1 MDGQLYEQS
10 ICFTNLTHLA
20 IYSYDDVFNEKMK
33 NNNLEKNIEK
43 ARINVYNIL
52 AILIVIIPEFF
63 AELIYTI
70 EVSQHK
76 SILPNEGEAWINN
89 TELKLSKMN
98 IFELRLMA
106 KQLRLHGYSSDNR
119 NSLIKRI
126 EKKSKRRIKWKSLNN

>member
-1 MDGQLYEQS
+1 
-10 ICFTNLTHLA
+10 
-20 IYSYDDVFNEKMK
+20 MK
-33 NNNLEKNIEK
+33 NNDVKNGIEK

-76 SILPNEGEAWINN
+76 NVLPNEGEAWEKN

-98 IFELRLMA
+98 IYELRLLA
-106 KQLRLHGYSSDNR
+106 KDLSIHGYSCDSR
-119 NSLIKRI
+119 NILIRRI
-126 EKKSKRRIKWKSLNN
+126 EKRYKRRIKWKSLNN